1 MHVLVNAVY
10 NSGRANYK
18 LKHIELQIHMILLCS
33 GIEALASFLWPT
45 PGVCNLWPAGQKWPG
60 SLSFVARGKI

>member
-33 GIEALASFLWPT
+33 GIEALASFL
-45 PGVCNLWPAGQKWPG
+45 
-60 SLSFVARGKI
+60 